1 MVVLWL
7 CHTNLAL
14 RSLDAWALP
23 GGNIILTILFFNS
36 SNINYNPFN
45 QLNMSKY
52 IGPKLRITRR
62 LGQLRGL
69 TRKKTNR
76 RVLIVEQGLFKTKKI
91 VIPPGQHGRTKCIK
105 SSRYNTSKFDYL
117 IRLKVKQRLRF
128 NYGLTERQLVA
139 YVRKAKKIKEATGQV
154 LLQFI
159 EMRLDNIVFRLNMGP
174 TIVAARQLINHG
186 HILVNNQKVNIPS
199 YVCQPKDVISVTN
212 REKSLKLVTKNL
224 SLYYKR
230 IQFLRN
236 FYKKTIGFV
245 LSSQMKALPSIA
257 SVIQFIREGRVS
269 IQKRNSTTKKIWR
282 ANYICKP
289 GTLIQVATKNG
300 IIQLYIPKKKSTNS
314 KGKRKIR
321 YNKR

>member
-1 MVVLWL
+1 M
-7 CHTNLAL
+7 
-14 RSLDAWALP
+14 ALP
-23 GGNIILTILFFNS
+23 YKLSFAKFRCIKRGNIILTILFFNS

-69 TRKKTNR
+69 TRKKTDR
-76 RVLIVEQGLFKTKKI
+76 RILIVEKPYKTEKFL
-91 VIPPGQHGRTKCIK
+91 IPPGQHGPTNCIK

-245 LSSQMKALPSIA
+245 LSYKMKVSIA
-257 SVIQFIREGRVS
+257 SVLQLISEGRVS
-269 IQKRNSTTKKIWR
+269 YRKLKKRKMVTQKIWR
-282 ANYICKP
+282 ANYICNP
-289 GTLIQVATKNG
+289 GTLIKVATKNR
-300 IIQLYIPKKKSTNS
+300 IIQLYMPTKKSTKS